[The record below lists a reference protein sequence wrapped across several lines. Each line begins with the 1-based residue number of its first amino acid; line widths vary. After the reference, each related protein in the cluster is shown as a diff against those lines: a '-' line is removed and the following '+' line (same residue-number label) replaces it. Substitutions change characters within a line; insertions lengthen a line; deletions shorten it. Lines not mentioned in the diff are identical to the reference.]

1 MKQLHNALRKAT
13 LEDEE
18 YIKRLLLIAFKDSS
32 GLHLPLQSTEKNA
45 SNFYAIEIRPAII
58 NEDPAYLMFDDK
70 SNPIAFSCCST
81 CLNKVYDLDK
91 KIAMGVIT
99 IIKKEHRN
107 KGIATSLHAKVLKDL
122 KQKEVDTVLTEISL
136 NNKPSFNSCLNI
148 VKKEGLDYNIV
159 ANKYECEV

>member
-99 IIKKEHRN
+99 IIKKHVPLRYMIIN
-107 KGIATSLHAKVLKDL
+107 
-122 KQKEVDTVLTEISL
+122 QEVEGTDKLQTDFP
-136 NNKPSFNSCLNI
+136 KP
-148 VKKEGLDYNIV
+148 DPDPDD
-159 ANKYECEV
+159 